1 MIPRQFIDEL
11 LTRVDV
17 VEVINSRF
25 PLKKKG
31 HEFVAC
37 CPFHSERTPSF
48 TVSPAKQ
55 FYHCFGCGANGSAIS
70 FLMEYEHYDFVE
82 AVEQLARELGIDVPR
97 EQGSGKAKSKNTQQ
111 QKDHYQLL
119 EAVAQYYQQQLL
131 LSDSA
136 KKYIEQRQLSME
148 IVNHFGIGYIPDG
161 WDGLT
166 RRFIPEFSNQQLIAT
181 GLQIEKDEG
190 GSYDRFRDRI
200 MFPIRDTRGRVIG
213 FGGRVLGE
221 GAPKYLNSPET
232 EVFHKGRELY
242 GLYEARKASRKL
254 SRIIVVEGYMDVI
267 ALAQFGINNA
277 VATLGTATTK
287 DHIRQIFRTVNE
299 VIFCF
304 DGDRAGRDAAWRA
317 LQNVLPEMRDGKEIY
332 FNFLPDG
339 EDPDSQVRKIGM
351 DAFNQNLTRTS
362 VSLTD
367 YLISHL
373 EQQHNLSSR
382 EGRASFVDAT
392 LKLLTHLS
400 EGLIKDQL
408 FSDISRLTGV
418 DARVLSKRK
427 VANEVETLPQQK
439 FSRNNNQE
447 IRLSPV
453 RYAVSLLL
461 HDTSLVEQVDDP
473 DQLLLTGVAG
483 ADFLATLIETI
494 EDNPIITG
502 AGLLDQWRGTKYE
515 RLLLELMSWQPDFL
529 DKEMLQKE
537 FLGCLQQI
545 TEKTRQQ
552 RLEGLL
558 QKARIEGLDEI
569 EKKDLL
575 VLLSQ

>member
-31 HEFVAC
+31 HEYTAC
-37 CPFHSERTPSF
+37 CPFHSEKTPSF

-70 FLMEYEHYDFVE
+70 FLMEYEHYDFIE
-82 AVEQLARELGIDVPR
+82 AIEQLARDLGLEVPR
-97 EQGSGKAKSKNTQQ
+97 EQGNKSKPKNTQQ
-111 QKDHYQLL
+111 KKDHYQLL
-119 EAVAQYYQQQLL
+119 EAVSEYYQQQLKL
-131 LSDSA
+131 NDKA
-136 KKYIEQRQLSME
+136 KDYLKQRQLSAD
-148 IVNHFGIGYIPDG
+148 IVSHFGIGFIPDG
-161 WDGLT
+161 WDLLT
-166 RRFIPEFSNQQLIAT
+166 QRFVPEYSVQQLIAT

-213 FGGRVLGE
+213 FGGRVLGD
-221 GAPKYLNSPET
+221 GTPKYLNSPET
-232 EVFHKGRELY
+232 EVFHKGMELY

-304 DGDRAGRDAAWRA
+304 DGDRAGREAAWRA

-339 EDPDSQVRKIGM
+339 EDPDSQVRKVGET
-351 DAFNQNLTRTS
+351 AFNENLIKSS
-362 VSLTD
+362 VALTD
-367 YLISHL
+367 YLITHL
-373 EQQHNLSSR
+373 QEQHNLSSR
-382 EGRASFVDAT
+382 EGKASFVDASV
-392 LKLLTHLS
+392 KLLEHLS
-400 EGLIKDQL
+400 EGLVKDQL
-408 FSDISRLTGV
+408 LNDIARLTSI
-418 DARVLSKRK
+418 DAAVIAKRK
-427 VANEVETLPQQK
+427 VADREMGGQN
-439 FSRNNNQE
+439 FSRRNNQAV
-447 IRLSPV
+447 RLSPV

-461 HDTSLVEQVDDP
+461 HDTSLVEEVENTEH
-473 DQLLLTGVAG
+473 LLSTGVAG
-483 ADFLATLIETI
+483 ADFLAALIETI

-502 AGLLDQWRGTKYE
+502 AGLLDRWRGTKYE
-515 RLLLELMSWQPDFL
+515 GLLLDLMAWQPDFL
-529 DKEMLQKE
+529 DKKMLRNE
-537 FLGCLQQI
+537 FIGCLQQI

-552 RLEGLL
+552 RLENLL
-558 QKARIEGLDEI
+558 QKARTEGLDTI

-575 VLLSQ
+575 ALLSQE